1 MPLIPVPPDERGG
14 FDLEA
19 ELASHHAAAYGWA
32 LACCRWDADQA
43 ADVLQTAYLRI
54 LEGTARFG
62 GRSRFR
68 TWLFGVIRRV
78 AAGERRRTLLRRL
91 VPLGLPG
98 AAEPED
104 GARRADLA
112 LADDETIGLLRA
124 ALGALPAR
132 QRDVLHLVFYQ
143 ELTIEEAGAVMGV
156 SLGTARKHYER
167 GKAALRRRLDPE
179 RRPHA

>member
-1 MPLIPVPPDERGG
+1 MPLIAVPPDDRG

-19 ELASHHAAAYGWA
+19 ELASHHAAAWGWA

-54 LEGTARFG
+54 VEGSARFG
-62 GRSRFR
+62 GQSAFR

-78 AAGERRRTLLRRL
+78 AAGERRRALLRRM

-98 AAEPED
+98 GAEPED

-112 LADDETIGLLRA
+112 LADDETIGLLRD
-124 ALGALPAR
+124 ALGALPER
-132 QRDVLHLVFYQ
+132 QREVLHLVFYQ

-156 SLGTARKHYER
+156 SLGTARTHYER
-167 GKAALRRRLDPE
+167 GKAALRRRLGPGL
-179 RRPHA
+179 RLHA